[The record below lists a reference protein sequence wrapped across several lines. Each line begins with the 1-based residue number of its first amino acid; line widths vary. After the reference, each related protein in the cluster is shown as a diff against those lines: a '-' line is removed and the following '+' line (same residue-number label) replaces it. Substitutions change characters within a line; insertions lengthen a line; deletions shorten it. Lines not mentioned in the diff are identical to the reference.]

1 MDGIMAEGTPTTPA
15 VVGGALNITEIMSI
29 LPHRYPLLL
38 VDRVLELVEGER
50 ILAYKNITSNEDVFN
65 GHFPGAP
72 IFPGVMIVEAL
83 AQASGI
89 LGFRTTNTTAD
100 DGKLYLF
107 AGVDKARFKRPVT
120 PGDQLMLESRVVA
133 VKRNIWRFQ
142 TRATVNDKLV
152 CEATLL
158 CAYQD
163 RDKVK

>member
-1 MDGIMAEGTPTTPA
+1 M
-15 VVGGALNITEIMSI
+15 NITEIMAV
-29 LPHRYPLLL
+29 LPHRYPFLL
-38 VDRVLELVEGER
+38 VDRVTELVKGEK
-50 ILAYKNITSNEDVFN
+50 IVAYKNITGNEEVFN

-89 LGFRTTNTTAD
+89 LGFVTTDTTAD

-107 AGVDKARFKRPVT
+107 AGLDKVRFKAPVV
-120 PGDQLMLESRVVA
+120 PGDQLMLESEVVA
-133 VKRNIWRFQ
+133 VKRHIWRFQ
-142 TRATVNDKLV
+142 TRATVNGKLV

-163 RDKVK
+163 RDKV

>member
-1 MDGIMAEGTPTTPA
+1 MEGTM
-15 VVGGALNITEIMSI
+15 NITEIMDV
-29 LPHRYPLLL
+29 LPHRYPFLL
-38 VDRVLELVEGER
+38 VDRVVELVKGEK
-50 ILAYKNITSNEDVFN
+50 IVAFKNITGNEEVFN

-89 LGFRTTNTTAD
+89 LGFVTTDTTAD

-107 AGVDKARFKRPVT
+107 AGLDKVRFKAPVV
-120 PGDQLMLESRVVA
+120 PGDQLMLESEVVA
-133 VKRNIWRFQ
+133 VKRHIWRFQ
-142 TRATVNDKLV
+142 TRATVNGKLV

-163 RDKVK
+163 RDKV

>member
-1 MDGIMAEGTPTTPA
+1 MEGTM
-15 VVGGALNITEIMSI
+15 NITEIMAV
-29 LPHRYPLLL
+29 LPHRYPFLL
-38 VDRVLELVEGER
+38 VDRVVELVKGEK
-50 ILAYKNITSNEDVFN
+50 IVALKNITGNEEVFN

-89 LGFRTTNTTAD
+89 LGFVTTDTTAD

-107 AGVDKARFKRPVT
+107 AGLDKVRFKAPVV
-120 PGDQLMLESRVVA
+120 PGDQLMLESEVVA
-133 VKRNIWRFQ
+133 VKRHIWRFQ
-142 TRATVNDKLV
+142 TRATVNGKLV

-163 RDKVK
+163 RDKV

>member
-1 MDGIMAEGTPTTPA
+1 MTENNMNKEAS
-15 VVGGALNITEIMSI
+15 GALDINQIMQI

-50 ILAYKNITSNEDVFN
+50 ILAYKNITTNEDVFN

-72 IFPGVMIVEAL
+72 IFPGVMMIEAL

-89 LGFRTTNTTAD
+89 LGFKTTNTTAD

-107 AGVDKARFKRPVT
+107 AGVDKVRFKRPVT

-133 VKRNIWRFQ
+133 VKRNIWRFE
-142 TRATVNDKLV
+142 TRATVDGKLA

-163 RDKVK
+163 RDKVQ